1 MSHRKRVVKDA
12 DEIRTKWLPI
22 RLNTIEKNQLNHL
35 YNRSTCNSLSE
46 YARQVLL
53 REPVFI
59 KYRNQSADD
68 FLEEMI
74 QLKNE
79 LNAIGKN
86 FNQAVHKLHTLDRV
100 PEIRTWAILNEN
112 DKKNFT
118 RKVQEIQEKLSQIY
132 ELWSQK

>member
-1 MSHRKRVVKDA
+1 M
-12 DEIRTKWLPI
+12 PI
-22 RLNTIEKNQLNHL
+22 RLNANEKKKLNYL

-59 KYRNQSADD
+59 IYRNQSADD

-86 FNQAVHKLHTLDRV
+86 FNQAVHKLHTLGRV
-100 PEIRTWAILNEN
+100 PEIRTGAILNEN

>member
-1 MSHRKRVVKDA
+1 MKDA

-22 RLNTIEKNQLNHL
+22 RLNANEKKKLNYL

-53 REPVFI
+53 REPVLI

-86 FNQAVHKLHTLDRV
+86 FNQAVHKLHTLGRV

>member
-1 MSHRKRVVKDA
+1 MKDA

-22 RLNTIEKNQLNHL
+22 RLNANEKKKLNYL

-53 REPVFI
+53 REPVLI